1 MERDICVV
9 TTQVDDCQRFLLM
22 DRMVTGLTT
31 VGRTVCQIGWNYLP
45 LKTGTIL
52 VLVALLSAGLPL
64 DPAPTLI
71 LNLVLDIFPLVPVLP
86 PFLMLALVILASS
99 LILGLLLHLI
109 SDATQ
114 RVELWA
120 ARDLQGLTF
129 ISGFL
134 IKP

>member
-1 MERDICVV
+1 MGRDICVV
-9 TTQVDDCQRFLLM
+9 TTKLDDCQQFLLM
-22 DRMVTGLTT
+22 DRTVTGLTT
-31 VGRTVCQIGWNYLP
+31 VGRTVCRVGWNRLP